1 MESGLGK
8 REKADHEIV
17 HFESPPKTRL
27 RKKLEDEAE
36 KIRKS
41 KIKKKL
47 FFIISSEGNKEKRC
61 CW

>member
-41 KIKKKL
+41 KIKK
-47 FFIISSEGNKEKRC
+47 SSFL
-61 CW
+61 